1 MPHIYSAKATK
12 DQGPLDRP
20 MILTSFPNQW
30 AFEKKEVRGS
40 LRKLAANI
48 EAKTAKSKD
57 KLPWIKAA
65 AFGDTKSEK
74 GCYRTNHNV
83 KRVTGVEGDH
93 DAGTMQPEEARDLL
107 EAARLAALIYTT
119 PSHTP
124 QKPRWRV
131 ICPFSKPMP
140 PKDRYRLL
148 ARVNGVLRGAMAGE
162 SFVLS
167 QSYYAGCVAGKP
179 PVQTFLADGRYL
191 DLADDLDAGAM
202 GKPGTIGGTG
212 GTGERLDEAAA
223 LEAIRTSENFHVAA
237 IRLAGHWAAK
247 GEPLLRVG
255 EKLRAAFD
263 EVPEAER
270 DSRWYERVKTIPDIL
285 THVYGREV
293 SKAAHATD
301 DDLMADFDD
310 VWLYLHPDGEEPEF
324 VDLLAG
330 FDLDQDGVIRAFTD
344 RHVGEL
350 LFDHNAGRWFRFMGH
365 RWQREETQL
374 AKHYARAVSTDLAAR
389 DPKAKAL
396 KNVSVWE
403 AIERGARWV
412 REFAFSASG
421 WDTDSMLLGT
431 PGGVVDLRTGQLRP
445 GRPEDYIS
453 KATAVTPVPLDTFD
467 PERDCPRWVA
477 FLDQALGGDAEAI
490 RFFQQ
495 WAGYNLTGETREQ
508 VLLFIYGPGGSGK
521 TTAVSVIYDLL
532 GEYAANVATSTLT
545 AQRHDAHP
553 EELARLHGPRM
564 AVASETEAGSK
575 WAENRIK
582 ALTGGDPITAR
593 FMRQDS
599 FEFRPAFKLTIV
611 GNNAPGLSVVDSA
624 IRRRFMILPFDHPP
638 AAKDEHLP
646 EKLKAEWP
654 GILSW
659 AIRGALDWQ
668 ENGLVRP
675 AVVEAA
681 TRDYFAREDTFSRW
695 LEDEC
700 ELVPGTATL
709 TAALFESWRDYAYRN
724 REDPGSLKRTF
735 PERLQRAGFEA
746 VKNRGGIRGR
756 GFMGLKCRQREWSDF
771 DGLV

>member
-1 MPHIYSAKATK
+1 MPNDYSAKATK

-20 MILTSFPNQW
+20 ITFTNFPNQW

-40 LRKLAANI
+40 LRKLAAQI

-65 AFGDTKSEK
+65 TFGDAKSAK
-74 GCYRTNHNV
+74 GCYRTNDNV
-83 KRVTGVEGDH
+83 KDVNGGEGDH

-131 ICPFSKPMP
+131 ICPFSKAMP

-148 ARVNGVLRGAMAGE
+148 ARANGVLKGALAGE

-167 QSYYAGCVAGKP
+167 QSYYAGGVEGRP

-191 DLADDLDAGAM
+191 DEADDLDAGAM

-223 LEAIRTSENFHVAA
+223 LEAIRNAENFHVSAV
-237 IRLAGHWAAK
+237 RLAGHWAAQ

-255 EKLRAAFD
+255 EKLRAAFN

-270 DSRWYERVKTIPDIL
+270 DSRWYDRVREIPEVL
-285 THVYGREV
+285 THIYAREV
-293 SKAAHATD
+293 SKAARGVE
-301 DDLMADFDD
+301 DDLMADFDEIWID
-310 VWLYLHPDGEEPEF
+310 QHPDGEEPEF
-324 VDLLAG
+324 VDELAG

-396 KNVSVWE
+396 KNVNVWE
-403 AIERGARWV
+403 AIERGARTV

-421 WDTDSMLLGT
+421 WDSDAMLLGT

-445 GRPEDYIS
+445 GLPEDYVS
-453 KATAVTPVPLDTFD
+453 KAAAITPVPLESFD
-467 PERDCPRWVA
+467 PERDCPRWLA
-477 FLDQALGGDAEAI
+477 FLDQALGGDAAAI
-490 RFFQQ
+490 RFYQQ

-545 AQRHDAHP
+545 AQRHEAHP

-611 GNNAPGLSVVDSA
+611 GNNAPGLSDVDSA

-675 AVVEAA
+675 AIVEAA
-681 TRDYFAREDTFSRW
+681 TRDYFAREDTFACW
-695 LEDEC
+695 LEDDC
-700 ELVPGTATL
+700 ELVPGKATL
-709 TAALFESWRDYAYRN
+709 TTDLFDSWRDYAYRN
-724 REDPGSLKRTF
+724 REDPGTLKRTF
-735 PERLQRAGFEA
+735 PERLQRAGFEG

-756 GFMGLKCRQREWSDF
+756 GYMGLKLRERVRGEFDDF
-771 DGLV
+771 V

>member
-1 MPHIYSAKATK
+1 MHANYSPKATK

-20 MILTSFPNQW
+20 MVFTRFPNQW

-40 LRKLAANI
+40 LRKLADDI
-48 EAKTAKSKD
+48 QAKTAKSKD

-65 AFGDTKSEK
+65 TFGEAKSEK
-74 GCYRTNHNV
+74 GCYRTNDNV
-83 KRVTGVEGDH
+83 EEVHGVEGDH

-107 EAARLAALIYTT
+107 EAARLAAMIYTT
-119 PSHTP
+119 PSHTR

-131 ICPFSKPMP
+131 ICPFSKAMP

-148 ARVNGVLRGAMAGE
+148 ARVNGVLKGALAGE

-167 QSYYAGCVAGKP
+167 QSYYAGGVAGRP

-191 DLADDLDAGAM
+191 DEAADLDAGAM
-202 GKPGTIGGTG
+202 GKPGTIGGKG

-223 LEAIRTSENFHVAA
+223 LEAIRTAENFHVSA
-237 IRLAGHWAAK
+237 IRLAGHWAAQ

-255 EKLRAAFD
+255 EKLRTVFN

-270 DSRWYERVKTIPDIL
+270 DARWYERVKTIPEIL

-293 SKAAHATD
+293 SKAAHGVD
-301 DDLMADFDD
+301 DDLMTDFDEIWID
-310 VWLYLHPDGEEPEF
+310 QHPGGEEPEF
-324 VDLLAG
+324 VDELAG

-374 AKHYARAVSTDLAAR
+374 AKHYARAVSTDLASR

-396 KNVSVWE
+396 KNVNVWE
-403 AIERGARWV
+403 AIERGARTV

-421 WDTDSMLLGT
+421 WDSDAMLLGT

-445 GRPEDYIS
+445 GQPEDYVS
-453 KATAVTPVPLDTFD
+453 KAAAITPVPLEAFD
-467 PERDCPRWVA
+467 PERDCPRWLA
-477 FLDQALGGDAEAI
+477 FLGQALGSDASAI

-521 TTAVSVIYDLL
+521 TTAVSVLYDLL

-545 AQRHDAHP
+545 AQRHEAHP

-611 GNNAPGLSVVDSA
+611 GNNAPGLSDVDSA

-700 ELVPGTATL
+700 ELIPGTATL
-709 TAALFESWRDYAYRN
+709 TAELFESWRDYAYRN

-735 PERLQRAGFEA
+735 PERLQRAGFEP

>member
-1 MPHIYSAKATK
+1 MTF
-12 DQGPLDRP
+12 
-20 MILTSFPNQW
+20 TNFPNQW
-30 AFEKKEVRGS
+30 AFEKKEVHGS
-40 LRKLAANI
+40 LRKLATQIA
-48 EAKTAKSKD
+48 AKTAKSKD

-65 AFGDTKSEK
+65 TFGAIKSER
-74 GCYRTNHNV
+74 GCYRTNDNV
-83 KRVTGVEGDH
+83 ENVTGAEGDH

-107 EAARLAALIYTT
+107 EAACIAALIYTT

-131 ICPFSKPMP
+131 ICPFSNAIPPM
-140 PKDRYRLL
+140 DRYRLL
-148 ARVNGVLRGAMAGE
+148 ARVNGVLKGALAGE

-167 QSYYAGCVAGKP
+167 QSYYAGGVAGRP
-179 PVQTFLADGRYL
+179 PVQTLLVDGRYL
-191 DLADDLDAGAM
+191 DLADELDAGAM
-202 GKPGTIGGTG
+202 GKPGTLGGTG
-212 GTGERLDEAAA
+212 GTGERLDEASA
-223 LEAIRTSENFHVAA
+223 LEAIRKSENFHVAA

-247 GEPLLRVG
+247 GLPLVRVS
-255 EKLRAAFD
+255 EKLRAAFNG
-263 EVPEAER
+263 VPDAER
-270 DSRWYERVKTIPDIL
+270 DSRWHERVRAIPDIL
-285 THVYGREV
+285 THIYGREV
-293 SKAAHATD
+293 SKAAHAMN

-310 VWLYLHPDGEEPEF
+310 LWEYMHPDGEKPEIA
-324 VDLLAG
+324 DDLAG
-330 FDLDQDGVIRAFTD
+330 FELDQDGVIRAFTE

-350 LFDHNAGRWFRFMGH
+350 LFDHNAGRWFRYIGH

-389 DPKAKAL
+389 DPKGKAL
-396 KNVSVWE
+396 KNVNVWE
-403 AIERGARWV
+403 AIERGARTV

-421 WDTDSMLLGT
+421 WDTDTMLLGT
-431 PGGVVDLRTGQLRP
+431 PGGVVDLRTGQFRH

-453 KATAVTPVPLDTFD
+453 KVTAATPVPLKSFD
-467 PERDCPRWVA
+467 PERDCPRWIA
-477 FLDQALGGDAEAI
+477 FLDQAFGSDAAAI

-495 WAGYNLTGETREQ
+495 WAGHNLTGETRDQ
-508 VLLFIYGPGGSGK
+508 VLLFIYGPGGAGK
-521 TTAVSVIYDLL
+521 GTAVNTLYDLL
-532 GEYAANVATSTLT
+532 GEYAVNVATSTLT
-545 AQRHDAHP
+545 AQRHEAHP

-611 GNNAPGLSVVDSA
+611 GNNAPGLSDVDTA

-638 AAKDEHLP
+638 AAKDEHLL

-659 AIRGALDWQ
+659 AICGALDWQ

-675 AVVEAA
+675 DVVERA
-681 TRDYFAREDTFSRW
+681 TREYFAREDTFSCW

-700 ELVPGTATL
+700 ELVTGAATL
-709 TAALFESWRDYAYRN
+709 TAELFESWQDYAYRN

-735 PERLQRAGFEA
+735 PEKLKKAGFEA

-756 GFMGLKCRQREWSDF
+756 GYLGLKCRASQSSDF

>member
-1 MPHIYSAKATK
+1 MTFT
-12 DQGPLDRP
+12 R
-20 MILTSFPNQW
+20 FPNRTGY
-30 AFEKKEVRGS
+30 EKRKVRVS
-40 LRKLAANI
+40 LRKLAAQI
-48 EAKTAKSKD
+48 GAKTAKSKEE
-57 KLPWIKAA
+57 LPWIKAA
-65 AFGDTKSEK
+65 TFGDDTSLSPSGKS
-74 GCYRTNHNV
+74 YRTNANV
-83 KRVTGVEGDH
+83 EAVNGVEGDH
-93 DAGTMQPEEARDLL
+93 DTGAMQPEEARALL
-107 EAARLAALIYTT
+107 QAARLAALIYTT
-119 PSHTP
+119 ASHTP

-140 PKDRYRLL
+140 PNDRYGLL
-148 ARVNGVLRGAMAGE
+148 ARVNGVLKGALAGE

-167 QSYYAGCVAGKP
+167 QCYYAGGVEGRP
-179 PVQTFLADGRYL
+179 PVQTFLAEGRYL

-202 GKPGTIGGTG
+202 GKPGTTSGATG
-212 GTGERLDEAAA
+212 NDERLDVAAA
-223 LEAIRTSENFHVAA
+223 LKAIRTSENFHVAA
-237 IRLAGHWAAK
+237 IRLAGHWAAR

-255 EKLRAAFD
+255 EKLRSVFN
-263 EVPEAER
+263 EVPDTER
-270 DSRWYERVKTIPDIL
+270 DSRWYERVKSIPDIL
-285 THVYGREV
+285 TYVYGREM
-293 SKAAHATD
+293 SKVVRSAD
-301 DDLMADFDD
+301 DDLMAEFDEIWID
-310 VWLYLHPDGEEPEF
+310 QHPDGEEPEL
-324 VDLLAG
+324 VDELAG

-350 LFDHNAGRWFRFMGH
+350 LFDHNAGRWFRFIGH
-365 RWQREETQL
+365 RWEREETQL
-374 AKHYARAVSTDLAAR
+374 AKHYARAISVDLAAR
-389 DPKAKAL
+389 DSKAKAL
-396 KNVSVWE
+396 KNVNVWE
-403 AIERGARWV
+403 AIERGARTV

-421 WDTDSMLLGT
+421 WDSDAMLLGT

-445 GRPEDYIS
+445 GQPDDYVS
-453 KATAVTPVPLDTFD
+453 KATAITPVPLGSFD
-467 PERDCPRWVA
+467 PESDCARWLA
-477 FLDQALGGDAEAI
+477 FLDQALGGDTAAI

-521 TTAVSVIYDLL
+521 TTAVSVLYDLMA
-532 GEYAANVATSTLT
+532 EYAANVATSTLT
-545 AQRHDAHP
+545 AQRHEAHP

-611 GNNAPGLSVVDSA
+611 GNNAPGLSDVDSA
-624 IRRRFMILPFDHPP
+624 IRRRFLILPFDHPP

-646 EKLKAEWP
+646 KKLKSEWP

-681 TRDYFAREDTFSRW
+681 TRDYFAREDTFARW

-700 ELVPGTATL
+700 ERIPDKATL
-709 TAALFESWRDYAYRN
+709 TAELFESWRDYAYRN
-724 REDPGSLKRTF
+724 REDPGSLQRTF
-735 PERLQRAGFEA
+735 PEKLKKAGFEG

-756 GFMGLKCRQREWSDF
+756 GFIGLKLRERVRDDF
-771 DGLV
+771 DDLV